1 VSFFDI
7 LKEKLPQHD
16 LINSGRGGD
25 TVISLYQRI
34 KKLSLS
40 ESYDIAFL
48 WVGVNDVFVHVSW
61 KFPIAKLLFNQR
73 WAKNIDDFIKCYQRL
88 LEAITHN
95 AKKTFVVSP
104 SIIGEEIHN
113 TWNKRLGKLSV
124 EIEALAAKYENVEY
138 IDVRKDFILTL
149 SSKKSSPFIP
159 YRIMVDIIIA
169 YLLNDPERVERK
181 SKNRKLY
188 LTLDGVH
195 LNNVGAHIVAKIF
208 LHCIKKCE
216 SRILQF
222 KGDMCK

>member
-1 VSFFDI
+1 VSYFDI

-25 TVISLYQRI
+25 TVISLYPRI
-34 KKLSLS
+34 KKLSID
-40 ESYDIAFL
+40 ETYDIAFL

-61 KFPIAKLLFNQR
+61 KFPITKLLFNQR
-73 WAKNIDDFIKCYQRL
+73 WAKNMGDFINRYQKL
-88 LEAITHN
+88 LETITYN

-104 SIIGEEIHN
+104 SIIGEDIHN
-113 TWNKRLGKLSV
+113 KWNKRLGDLSV

-138 IDVRKDFILTL
+138 IDVRKDFISTL

-159 YRIMVDIIIA
+159 YRIIVDIIIA

-181 SKNRKLY
+181 SKNRELY

-195 LNNVGAHIVAKIF
+195 LNNVGAHMIAETF
-208 LHCIKKCE
+208 LHHIKKCE
-216 SRILQF
+216 RHLS
-222 KGDMCK
+222 

>member
-1 VSFFDI
+1 MSYFDI

-34 KKLSLS
+34 KKLSIS
-40 ESYDIAFL
+40 ETYDIAFL

-61 KFPIAKLLFNQR
+61 KFPITKLLFNQR
-73 WAKNIDDFIKCYQRL
+73 WTKNIDDFINRYQRL
-88 LEAITHN
+88 LETITYN

-104 SIIGEEIHN
+104 SIIGEDIHN
-113 TWNKRLGKLSV
+113 KWNKRLGELSV

-138 IDVRKDFILTL
+138 VDVRKDFISTL
-149 SSKKSSPFIP
+149 SSKKSSQFLP
-159 YRIMVDIIIA
+159 YRITVDIILA
-169 YLLNDPERVERK
+169 YLLNGPKRVELK
-181 SKNRKLY
+181 SKNRGLH

-195 LNNVGAHIVAKIF
+195 LNDVGAHMVAKIF

-216 SRILQF
+216 RHIL
-222 KGDMCK
+222 